1 MNKNASA
8 AVKPLPQV
16 KVVPIDQL
24 VPYDR
29 NPRFNDE
36 AVDAVAASLREF
48 GWKQPIVIGPDNVI
62 VAGHTRLKA
71 ALKLGLKEAPCV
83 LADDLTPAQL
93 RAYRL
98 VDNKTNELSV
108 WDDLALDAEIDA
120 LPEFDFK
127 AFGFNYGSA
136 DDLAKELDAS
146 LDDSDLDV
154 DLTTLGRVIIRLPTE
169 QAAAVNGWRKV
180 NGDAEIVAF
189 LLQKAG
195 LTPKGGNSTPKP
207 GEAVDGPSAAT
218 ESALSDED
226 EPPHDL

>member
-1 MNKNASA
+1 MSQV
-8 AVKPLPQV
+8 VKPLPQV

-24 VPYDR
+24 VPYDK

-71 ALKLGLKEAPCV
+71 ALKLGLKECPCV

-108 WDDLALDAEIDA
+108 WDDLALDAELDA

-136 DDLAKELDAS
+136 DDLAKQLDES
-146 LDDSDLDV
+146 LDDSGLGEV
-154 DLTTLGRVIIRLPTE
+154 ELSTLGRVIIRLPTE

-195 LTPKGGNSTPKP
+195 VVPNGGNSAQKP
-207 GEAVDGPSAAT
+207 AEAAQDAPEAAQSAIA
-218 ESALSDED
+218 DED